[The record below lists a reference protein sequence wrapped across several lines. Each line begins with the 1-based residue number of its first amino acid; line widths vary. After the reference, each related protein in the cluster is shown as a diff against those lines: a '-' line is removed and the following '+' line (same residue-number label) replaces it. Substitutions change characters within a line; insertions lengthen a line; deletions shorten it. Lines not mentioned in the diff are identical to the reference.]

1 MEINVDEV
9 MRLAHKNHGL
19 SNDFEKFCRMYIMTT
34 ENIREFLTLY
44 DLHDKDV
51 LSVAGS
57 GDQMLNAYALGA
69 KSVTLFDINP
79 LAFAQAKLKKAAAST
94 LTYEEFERFFSPEH
108 KKTLFDLY
116 LFDKISECLDEN
128 TKDLFKTIFTKH
140 PGMDTFMNFY
150 FRFYAKFQKQKD
162 LNYYLYDEENYKKLQ
177 AIIETKPLKYI
188 ETPITSLK
196 SNIQK
201 DLYDFI
207 LLSNISDSI
216 ERIYDSNSLKQ
227 FKRLIHSLSKNLN
240 KDGIIQVGYIY
251 NLYCSSNDEIP
262 IFADDDERE
271 KIFTPDEFNT
281 NLVTSYRF
289 YSDKDKIITYEKKKR
304 KVA

>member
-57 GDQMLNAYALGA
+57 GDQILNAYALGA

-108 KKTLFDLY
+108 KKTLFDSY
-116 LFDKISECLDEN
+116 LFDKLSECLDEN
-128 TKDLFKTIFTKH
+128 TKDLFETIFTKH

-177 AIIETKPLKYI
+177 AIIENKTLSFI
-188 ETPITSLK
+188 ETPITNLK

-240 KDGIIQVGYIY
+240 KDGLIQVGYIY
-251 NLYCSSNDEIP
+251 NLYCSSNDKIP
-262 IFADDDERE
+262 IFADDDKRE
-271 KIFTPDEFNT
+271 NIFTPDEFNT
-281 NLVTSYRF
+281 HLVTSYRF

-304 KVA
+304 KV